1 MAVRIDAV
9 YDFLCPWCHVGK
21 RHLTLALAAEAARP
35 DAVPVDVHWRQF
47 MLYPHFD
54 RGGHDFLEFFH
65 QKYGPALQVPMW
77 DRIRSVA
84 APIGINFAFEKMT
97 RGPASIDGH
106 RLVRWAEAQRPGVSG
121 AMIED
126 IARSFFEEALVIDE
140 DFLVRLAEKHSF
152 DGPFARA
159 YMRSDADM
167 AAPFRETEGWR
178 AAGVTSMP
186 HYVLTFYNRTNQ
198 VIRETSVAAFA
209 AAFDRARTPV
219 AA

>member
-1 MAVRIDAV
+1 MRIDAV

-21 RHLTLALAAEAARP
+21 RHLDFALAAEARRP
-35 DAVPVDVHWRQF
+35 DALPIEVRWRQF

-77 DRIRSVA
+77 DHIRSVA

-121 AMIED
+121 QMIED
-126 IARSFFEEALVIDE
+126 IARGFYEEARVIDE
-140 DFLVRLAEKHSF
+140 AFLIGLAERHGF
-152 DGPFARA
+152 DAAAARA
-159 YMRSDADM
+159 HLQSDADLT
-167 AAPFRETEGWR
+167 APFEETEAWR
-178 AAGVTSMP
+178 AAGVNSMP
-186 HYVLTFYNRTNQ
+186 HYILTATDGRQ
-198 VIRETSVAAFA
+198 EVIRQTSVEAFTAAFA
-209 AAFDRARTPV
+209 RARLAI

>member
-1 MAVRIDAV
+1 MRIDAV

-35 DAVPVDVHWRQF
+35 DAIAVDVRWHQF

-65 QKYGPALQVPMW
+65 QQYGPALQVPMW

-84 APIGINFAFEKMT
+84 VPIGIDFAFEKMT

-106 RLVRWAEAQRPGVSG
+106 RLVRWAEAQQPGVSG
-121 AMIED
+121 AMIEA

-140 DFLVRLAEKHSF
+140 DFLGRLAEKHGF
-152 DGPFARA
+152 DGATARTWLQ
-159 YMRSDADM
+159 SDADM
-167 AAPFRETEGWR
+167 AAPFRETEAWR
-178 AAGVTSMP
+178 ASGVTSMP
-186 HYVLTFYNRTNQ
+186 HYILTFDSGRQQ
-198 VIRETSVAAFA
+198 VIRETSLAAFA
-209 AAFDRARTPV
+209 EVFDQARQAAPA
-219 AA
+219 

>member
-1 MAVRIDAV
+1 MRIDAV

-35 DAVPVDVHWRQF
+35 DAVPVSVVWRQF

-77 DRIRSVA
+77 ERIRSVA
-84 APIGINFAFEKMT
+84 APIGINFAFERMT

-106 RLVRWAEAQRPGVSG
+106 RLVRWAEAQRPGVSS

-126 IARSFFEEALVIDE
+126 IARSFFEEAQVIDE
-140 DFLVRLAEKHSF
+140 DFLAGLAQRHGF
-152 DGPFARA
+152 DAVAARA
-159 YMRSDADM
+159 HLRSDADLE
-167 AAPFRETEGWR
+167 APFRETEAWR

-186 HYVLTFYNRTNQ
+186 HYIVTLDDGRQQ

-209 AAFDRARTPV
+209 AAFDAARADV

>member
-1 MAVRIDAV
+1 MRIDAV

-21 RHLTLALAAEAARP
+21 RHLSLALAEEARRP
-35 DAVPVDVHWRQF
+35 DALPIDVQWRQF

-54 RGGHDFLEFFH
+54 RGGHDFLAFFH

-77 DRIRSVA
+77 DKIRSVA
-84 APIGINFAFEKMT
+84 GPIGINFAFEKMT

-106 RLVRWAEAQRPGVSG
+106 RLVRWAEAQRAGVSG

-140 DFLVRLAEKHSF
+140 DFLVGLANKHGF
-152 DGPFARA
+152 DRAAARA
-159 YMRSDADM
+159 YLQSDADM
-167 AAPFRETEGWR
+167 EAPFRETEAWR

-186 HYVLTFYNRTNQ
+186 HYILTADDGQQQ
-198 VIRETSVAAFA
+198 VIRETSQAAFA
-209 AAFDRARTPV
+209 AAFDRARMAI

>member
-1 MAVRIDAV
+1 MLRIDAV

-21 RHLTLALAAEAARP
+21 RHLTLALAAEAARA
-35 DAVPVDVHWRQF
+35 DAVPVEVKWRQF

-77 DRIRSVA
+77 ERIRAVA
-84 APIGINFAFEKMT
+84 APIGINFAFERMT

-121 AMIED
+121 VMIED
-126 IARSFFEEALVIDE
+126 IARSFFEEAKVIDE
-140 DFLVRLAEKHSF
+140 DFLVGLAESHGF
-152 DGPFARA
+152 DDAAARA
-159 YMRSDADM
+159 HLQSDADLE
-167 AAPFRETEGWR
+167 APFRETEAWR

-186 HYVLTFYNRTNQ
+186 HYILTYADGEQRI
-198 VIRETSVAAFA
+198 IRETSIAVFA
-209 AAFDRARTPV
+209 AAFDRARTAV